1 MARKGEKTG
10 SFWLLVHANGSL
22 PTIHRTILT
31 GEHYLRNFSLM
42 EKGQAKIKYLLI
54 SSALG
59 FLRAY
64 LLVILLP
71 LSIFGFFVDD
81 SLILTDV

>member
-1 MARKGEKTG
+1 
-10 SFWLLVHANGSL
+10 
-22 PTIHRTILT
+22 
-31 GEHYLRNFSLM
+31 M
-42 EKGQAKIKYLLI
+42 EKGRAKAKHLLI

-71 LSIFGFFVDD
+71 LSIFGFLIDD